1 MPGPAAFYLKMQGD
15 AEEGSNQYDESQY
28 SDILQRIGDDDGTNN
43 IAGNQKFKPWSNRAP
58 KLSAVSPI
66 GNPLCQLAERSDKYK
81 RRGE

>member
-43 IAGNQKFKPWSNRAP
+43 IAGNQKF
-58 KLSAVSPI
+58 
-66 GNPLCQLAERSDKYK
+66 
-81 RRGE
+81 